1 MPVLSTLSAARGCLA
16 VLALCAAAAPLSA
29 RAQTLLVHGSFEHG
43 TRVDHGSGW
52 ARLASGSTALTGW
65 TITGDPVAWSSPFNN
80 ERIVAADGQRALD
93 MTGFGNEN
101 HQGGVAQ
108 TFATVAGASYQLSLM
123 LGGVAAYGT
132 PVQLRADVAGLQ
144 QVFSLLPGSGNTWA
158 ARSLDFTATAASTT
172 LTLSGVYS
180 VSGYYIGLD
189 QVSVTAAVPEPRTT
203 ALLLAGLAMLGGLAR
218 RRDQKM
224 SGSDTGAPKLVSR

>member
-1 MPVLSTLSAARGCLA
+1 MHLPSTISAARGCLA
-16 VLALCAAAAPLSA
+16 MLMLSALVAPLSA
-29 RAQTLLVHGSFEHG
+29 RAQNLLVNGSFEQGNWVNHSG
-43 TRVDHGSGW
+43 GW

-65 TITGDPVAWSSPFNN
+65 TITGDPVAWSSPANG
-80 ERIVAADGQRALD
+80 EGVVAADGQHALD

-101 HQGGVAQ
+101 RSGGVAQ

-123 LGGVAAYGT
+123 LGGVASYGT
-132 PVQLRADVAGLQ
+132 PVQLRAEVAGLQ
-144 QVFSLLPGSGNTWA
+144 QVFSLVPGAGNTWA
-158 ARSLDFTATAASTT
+158 AHQLDFTATADSTT

-180 VSGYYIGLD
+180 ASGYYIGLD